1 MKKHLFSIMAIACL
15 ALTSVSMVGCDSTT
29 EVPTP
34 SNPSLES
41 GKCVI
46 TANVSGS
53 HTATYKSTDM
63 MSPVLRQTFIS
74 MNSSFSGALSGN
86 PALVQQFIIYLPLDI
101 AVGSYNSEDFPGSN
115 PAIFTYSYTN
125 GSSALGWT
133 SGGNETSI
141 NFKVTKSTAEE
152 IEGTFEGTMGEE
164 ENGTDVA
171 VNGTFKAKF

>member
-1 MKKHLFSIMAIACL
+1 MKKHLLSVLAVGFL
-15 ALTSVSMVGCDSTT
+15 ALTSTVFVSCDSTT

-34 SNPSLES
+34 SNPSLET

-46 TANVSGS
+46 TATIGGS

-74 MNSSFSGALSGN
+74 MNSSYSGALSGN
-86 PALVQQFIIYLPLDI
+86 PALVEQFIIYLPLDI
-101 AVGSYNSEDFPGSN
+101 AVGSYNSEDFPGSD
-115 PAIFTYSYTN
+115 PAIFTYAYTN
-125 GSSALGWT
+125 GTDALGWT
-133 SGGNETSI
+133 SGGNETSV

-164 ENGTDVA
+164 ENGTDVT
-171 VNGTFKAKF
+171 VTGTFKAKY